1 MDDYTYKYGR
11 WRVPA
16 PDDTP
21 EPDAA
26 PAPDS
31 IPEPD
36 IAPAPDDAPEPDD
49 SGEPPAPAPVRY
61 SVPNGEAVTVERPA
75 ADKSHPVRNTILIVL
90 ALALVITTGL
100 FIRRLTL
107 ENALLRGQV
116 AAAARTVP
124 SDGADGAGDS
134 GDAYRSYREYF
145 ENYYSTSDSVELPRA
160 DVGTGVTV
168 TLSPKPAQELSLA
181 EIYERVSPA
190 VVGVTARVN
199 GRDYSWGTGVAFTPD
214 GCIITNTHI
223 IAGCDGASVTF
234 PDGTE
239 YDALLVGS
247 DSASDIAVLKIDG
260 ENLPYAEFGD
270 SSTLRVGDAVA
281 AIGNP
286 LGEAYAGTFT
296 NGIISGIDRSVS
308 NNGYSM
314 TLLQTNAALN
324 EGNSGGPLLNAGGQ
338 VVGIT
343 NMKIMSSYFTT
354 VEGIGFAI
362 PSTVVKEIA
371 DQLIEYGVVMGK
383 PTIGITAGPVSA
395 EAMELY
401 GLPAGVYVATV
412 NENAD
417 AYLKGVRPGD
427 VITEV
432 NGTPVTTVA
441 EVNAIKDGLA
451 VGDTLTLTLWREGET
466 FTLDIALVDSS
477 VIN

>member
-16 PDDTP
+16 PDDAPEPDSTP

-26 PAPDS
+26 PIPDS
-31 IPEPD
+31 I
-36 IAPAPDDAPEPDD
+36 PEPDD

-116 AAAARTVP
+116 AAASARTVP
-124 SDGADGAGDS
+124 SDGADSGGDS

-247 DSASDIAVLKIDG
+247 DSASDIAVLKLDG

-324 EGNSGGPLLNAGGQ
+324 EGNSGGPLLNACGQ

-362 PSTVVKEIA
+362 PSAVVKEIA

-477 VIN
+477 IIN